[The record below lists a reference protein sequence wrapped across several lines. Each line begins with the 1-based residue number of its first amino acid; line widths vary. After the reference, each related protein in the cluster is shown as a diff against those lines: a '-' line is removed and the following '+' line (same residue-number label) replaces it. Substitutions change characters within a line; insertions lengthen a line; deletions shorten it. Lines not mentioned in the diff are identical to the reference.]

1 MRLRGP
7 ALYGC
12 DVTVRMPAVL
22 RHRDFRLLVTGVT
35 VSSFGNAIT
44 TIALAFAVLDLGGSA
59 TDLGIVMAAF
69 AACEVITT
77 LYGGVLGDRFD
88 RQRLMVSASVA
99 SALVELL
106 LVVLLVNHHLSLVAL
121 TFLGSVLG
129 VVQALNRPSSS
140 AMTRLTVPEA
150 DLTAAV
156 TIRPVLNTLA
166 STIGFA
172 VAGVL
177 VSAIGVGWT
186 IGVDAA
192 TFAWSALAFAMIDV
206 EHTPIPSGKS
216 MLADLGDGLR
226 EVLRHTWLWLL
237 IGQALLYHLFYG
249 GVQQV
254 LGPIVVGKGISPA
267 AWGESLGFLTAGFF
281 VGSLICLRWR
291 PRRALFAG
299 TACLSWTACF
309 PLAMAYAHHLWP
321 ILLGAFV
328 HGVGLYIFTIF
339 WDLSIN
345 QNVAEDKLARV
356 YAFDEVGSFVARP
369 IGLLITGP
377 LASAVGTRTWLVAV
391 AVVIGGS
398 SLLALT
404 LPDVRRLERTD

>member
-1 MRLRGP
+1 M
-7 ALYGC
+7 
-12 DVTVRMPAVL
+12 TVRLPPVL
-22 RHRDFRLLVTGVT
+22 RHRNFRLLVTGVT
-35 VSSFGNAIT
+35 ISSFGNAIT
-44 TIALAFAVLDLGGSA
+44 TIALAFAVLDLGGSV
-59 TDLGIVMAAF
+59 TDLGIVMASF
-69 AACEVITT
+69 AACEVLTT

-88 RQRLMVSASVA
+88 RQRLMVGAAAA
-99 SALVELL
+99 SAVVELM
-106 LVVLLVNHHLSLVAL
+106 LVLLLVNHHLSLIAL
-121 TFLGSVLG
+121 TLFGSVLG
-129 VVQALNRPSSS
+129 IVQSLNRPSSS
-140 AMTRLTVPEA
+140 AMTRLTVPDS
-150 DLTAAV
+150 DLSAAV
-156 TIRPVLNTLA
+156 TIRPLLNTFA
-166 STIGFA
+166 ETVGFS
-172 VAGVL
+172 VAGIL

-192 TFAWSALAFAMIDV
+192 TFAGAAVCFAMIDV

-216 MLADLGDGLR
+216 MLGDLGDGLR

-254 LGPIVVGKGISPA
+254 LGPVVVGQGISPA

-299 TACLSWTACF
+299 TACLSWTAFF

-328 HGVGLYIFTIF
+328 HGVGLYIFSIF

-369 IGLLITGP
+369 IGLLVTGP
-377 LASAVGTRTWLVAV
+377 LAAAVGTRTWLVVV

-398 SLLALT
+398 SLVALAS
-404 LPDVRRLERTD
+404 PDVRRLRRTD

>member
-1 MRLRGP
+1 M
-7 ALYGC
+7 
-12 DVTVRMPAVL
+12 TVRVPPVL
-22 RHRDFRLLVTGVT
+22 RHRDFRWLITGVT

-44 TIALAFAVLDLGGSA
+44 TIALAFTVLDLGGST

-88 RQRLMVSASVA
+88 RQRLMVSAAVA
-99 SALVELL
+99 SAVVELL

-121 TFLGSVLG
+121 TLLGSLLG

-140 AMTRLTVPEA
+140 AMTRLTVPDA

-166 STIGFA
+166 STVGFA

-192 TFAWSALAFAMIDV
+192 TFALSALSFAMIDV

-254 LGPIVVGKGISPA
+254 LGPVVVGEGISPA

-291 PRRALFAG
+291 PRRALLAG
-299 TACLSWTACF
+299 TACLSGTAFF

-377 LASAVGTRTWLVAV
+377 LAAAVGTRTWLVVV